1 MACLGPCV
9 SCSKDSP
16 LQGSCY
22 FEEEGFEWS
31 PFLSL
36 HPDADTELT
45 LMGVGGWGVSSPLV
59 FSSAVSGL
67 FDNRLQSKPMI

>member
-31 PFLSL
+31 PLLSL
-36 HPDADTELT
+36 HPDADTELR
-45 LMGVGGWGVSSPLV
+45 LMGVDGGGVLALWYSL
-59 FSSAVSGL
+59 
-67 FDNRLQSKPMI
+67 LQSVACLITDSSQSQ